1 MHNRIR
7 ALGATVVAS
16 CGLVASPAALAD
28 SSLQFDLPA
37 QTLEQSLRAVSKTTG
52 TNILIDRE
60 LVKDHD
66 VPALKARLTLDEVLA
81 RLLAGTGLRHRF
93 IDERTVVLA
102 PISDIR
108 DSSAAGHTVQ
118 TSVDP
123 SRAARFSVASV
134 MLAWLSPFTVSAAEN
149 GHTLDENGT
158 IETVNVFGTLDNTL
172 SIGSKSGQSLR
183 ETPKSVTIVTRE
195 RLEEQNLTSL
205 VDALNQ
211 TTGVTLASYSSVDS
225 FFFSRGFRVQTMQL
239 DGGAPAYTG
248 DFGAFLTPDMA
259 VYDHVE
265 MLRGV
270 DGMYTGAGEPGGVIN
285 LVRKRAQDTAAIHM
299 NVSAGRW
306 NFGRVEVDATGPLT
320 EDGRLRGRI
329 VGAFENKDYFYDRG
343 ESDKKIGFGT
353 LEYDLTASTLV
364 IAGVSYE
371 RRKEDGYFIQG
382 FPRYSDGSDLNL
394 PRSKS
399 LAPDWSHWHLTS
411 KEAFARVEQRY
422 GDNGVLKLNVTR
434 LQQDSENVQYI
445 AYGSVDP
452 VTLTGPVSYGRSS
465 TFSSKQ
471 NLADLSANGTFELF
485 GGEHRYTV
493 GADYSEIDGGGQKG
507 RRMIGYDYPGPAI
520 DVFAPFDP
528 SLYPRPQLQTTG
540 VYPENGQKQHG
551 FYGTLGLQL
560 AEPLRLTVGGRYGV
574 YKYEQIYRSID
585 ANGVLGDPSRTSFD
599 DSKFIPS
606 AALSWDF
613 ANDWSAY
620 VSYGETFKVQANLLK
635 APIPGTPLDPVIGD
649 SFEVG
654 VKGEIGGFNAAF
666 AVYQVQRTGQG
677 VYVGPFPPDL
687 ENPNCCYGRQGDVT
701 SKGFDAEISGTLLP
715 GLQLFAGYTYNT
727 SEYQGAMDGFWGSGG
742 YFLNITPKHMAKIW
756 STWQLPGAWSRVT
769 VNLGVLAQSENY
781 VEGTVLESVGSTTEV
796 PFRFTQDTYSV
807 WNASVQYRCN
817 DVWSVG
823 LYGDNLFDKKYYSVL
838 GSTYTENIYGTPRSY
853 VMTVRAKF

>member
-7 ALGATVVAS
+7 ALSATAVAVS
-16 CGLVASPAALAD
+16 CGFVASPAALAEG
-28 SSLQFDLPA
+28 SLQFDLPA

-66 VPALKARLTLDEVLA
+66 VPALKARLTLDEALA

-102 PISDIR
+102 PLSDAK
-108 DSSAAGHTVQ
+108 AAGHTEQ
-118 TSVDP
+118 TSVDR
-123 SRAARFSVASV
+123 SRAARFTSV
-134 MLAWLSPFTVSAAEN
+134 MLALLSPFTVSAAQN
-149 GHTLDENGT
+149 GHTLDENGEP

-285 LVRKRAQDTAAIHM
+285 LVRKRAQDTAAINL

-320 EDGRLRGRI
+320 DDGRLRGRI

-382 FPRYSDGSDLNL
+382 FPRFADGTDLNL
-394 PRSKS
+394 PRTKS

-422 GDNGVLKLNVTR
+422 GDNGILKLNVTR

-452 VTLTGPVSYGRSS
+452 ITRDGTVSYGRSS
-465 TFSSKQ
+465 SFSSKQ

-485 GGEHRYTV
+485 GGEHRYTI

-507 RRMIGYDYPGPAI
+507 RRMIGYDYPGPAV

-528 SLYPRPQLQTTG
+528 SLYPRPELQTTG

-574 YKYEQIYRSID
+574 YKYEQIYRSIAAD
-585 ANGVLGDPSRTSFD
+585 GTLGAPSRSSFD

-613 ANDWSAY
+613 ASDWSAY

-635 APIPGTPLDPVIGD
+635 APEPGSPLDPVTGD
-649 SFEVG
+649 SIEFG
-654 VKGEIGGFNAAF
+654 VKGEIGGFNTAIAI
-666 AVYQVQRTGQG
+666 YQVQRAGQG
-677 VYVGPFPPDL
+677 IRDPRFPPLFD
-687 ENPNCCYGRQGDVT
+687 PTDGSDCCYLDQGNVT
-701 SKGFDAEISGTLLP
+701 SKGVDAEISGTLLP

-727 SEYQGAMDGFWGSGG
+727 NEYEGGLDGFYSSGG
-742 YFLNITPKHMAKIW
+742 YFLNMTPKHMAKIW

-769 VNLGVLAQSENY
+769 INAGVIAQSENY
-781 VEGTVLESVGSTTEV
+781 VEGTALESVGSTNVV
-796 PFRFTQDTYSV
+796 PFRFTQDAYSV
-807 WNASVQYRCN
+807 WNASVQYRLN
-817 DVWSVG
+817 DVWSFG

-838 GSTYTENIYGTPRSY
+838 GSTYTENGYGTPRSY